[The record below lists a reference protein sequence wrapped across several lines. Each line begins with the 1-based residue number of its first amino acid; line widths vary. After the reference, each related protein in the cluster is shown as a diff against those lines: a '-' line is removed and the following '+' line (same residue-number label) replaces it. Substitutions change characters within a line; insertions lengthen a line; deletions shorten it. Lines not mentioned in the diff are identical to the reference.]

1 MMEKRDWIWISAMF
15 IVVALVGGTLAFT
28 NGMDE
33 KETHSESNT
42 VYVSFSVSAMSYDDL
57 VTMCVAG
64 NTVTVGADIEI
75 TGDLTVPSGCKV
87 VIPNGRT
94 LSYPGT
100 GTLTIA
106 DGGEILNHGH
116 FEFGGAAVIDG
127 RLINDQVGGGTMNVT
142 VTHTDTYPKIGLMLG
157 DMTAGYTGV
166 SEFIALNQPTGV
178 DMYGSG
184 PEIIKVN
191 CKGSDKAR
199 GVYTFTS
206 SDPTGPNEYNPD
218 SCFYNYDGLVYNQHF
233 YVVSSGTLT
242 VGIGDQDAHADIYD
256 YVYGDDVTVGVAG
269 LDENPTVTYAVKS
282 GAEFVS
288 VDPSTGKLGWIT
300 KGTAIVTATF
310 AATEDYNPGSIDIT
324 VNTYKASIPSFR
336 MEWDYDGPFIYDG
349 TPKSVTVKGLPDG
362 VTVKEYVDNTAT
374 EVGSYTASVKS
385 WNYDDV
391 HYEEPL
397 FYEKCNWSIEEKPP
411 AYLTKGSQPPTDSE
425 RESFLAVFAGL
436 ILVLAVTIVIGAKS
450 RK

>member
-1 MMEKRDWIWISAMF
+1 MVDSKCTRLLMALGIAVLAIFCAAMLMESDDSDAADVTASDF
-15 IVVALVGGTLAFT
+15 
-28 NGMDE
+28 
-33 KETHSESNT
+33 
-42 VYVSFSVSAMSYDDL
+42 DDL

-100 GTLTIA
+100 GALTIA
-106 DGGEILNHGH
+106 TGGEILNHGH
-116 FEFGGAAVIDG
+116 FEFGGAVVIDG
-127 RLINDQVGGGTMNVT
+127 RLINDQIGGGTMNVT

-199 GVYTFTS
+199 GVYSFTP

-256 YVYGDDVTVGVAG
+256 FLYGEDVTVGVSG

-300 KGTAIVTATF
+300 KGTATLTATF
-310 AATEDYNPGSIDIT
+310 AATEDYKQGSIDIT
-324 VNTYKASIPSFR
+324 VNTYKASIPCFR

-362 VTVKEYVDNTAT
+362 VTVKEYENNTAT
-374 EVGSYTASVKS
+374 EIGTYIASVKS

-397 FYEKCNWSIEEKPP
+397 FYEKCNWAIEEKVPVNFGDGDQ
-411 AYLTKGSQPPTDSE
+411 LSTDPE
-425 RESFLAVFAGL
+425 RKSSLSIMAGL
-436 ILVLAVTIVIGAKS
+436 IIALAVTVIIGARG

>member
-1 MMEKRDWIWISAMF
+1 MEKRDWIWISAMF

-33 KETHSESNT
+33 KESHSEGNHNYLSL
-42 VYVSFSVSAMSYDDL
+42 SVSAMSYDDL

-75 TGDLTVPSGCKV
+75 TGDLTIPSDCTV

-127 RLINDQVGGGTMNVT
+127 RLINDQIGGGTMNVT
-142 VTHTDTYPKIGLMLG
+142 VTHTDTYPKIGPMLG

-178 DMYGSG
+178 DMYGNGSD
-184 PEIIKVN
+184 IIKVH

-199 GVYTFTS
+199 GTYTYTT
-206 SDPTGPNEYNPD
+206 SDPTGPNEYTSD
-218 SCFYNYDGLVYNQHF
+218 SCFYDYEGLLYNHHY
-233 YVVSSGTLT
+233 YVVSAGTLT
-242 VGIGDQDAHADIYD
+242 VGMGDQPAQVDEYYFIYGHD
-256 YVYGDDVTVGVAG
+256 MSVGVAG

-288 VDPSTGKLGWIT
+288 VDPSTGHLGWIT
-300 KGTAIVTATF
+300 KGTATITATF
-310 AATEDYNPGSIDIT
+310 SATENYKQGTIDIT
-324 VNTYKASIPSFR
+324 VVTYKEMLPCFD
-336 MEWDYDGPFIYDG
+336 MKWDYDGPFIYDG
-349 TPKSVTVKGLPDG
+349 TPKTVTVIGLPEG
-362 VTVKEYVDNTAT
+362 VSVKEYENNTAT
-374 EVGSYTASVKS
+374 EIGTYTASVKS

-391 HYEEPL
+391 HYDEPI
-397 FYEKCNWSIEEKPP
+397 FNEKCDWSIEEKVPVN
-411 AYLTKGSQPPTDSE
+411 LTRGSQPPTDSE
-425 RESFLAVFAGL
+425 RGSFLAVLAGL
-436 ILVLAVTIVIGAKS
+436 ILVLALTIVIGARS